1 MSGVRSKP
9 TELPPDPNAV
19 AFEFVKQL
27 AAELSTG
34 KIDLPS
40 FPDIAVR
47 VRRVLSD
54 EKTTIDQVVRVIG
67 SEAALAARLL
77 KMANSAAL
85 NRSGKQLT
93 DLRTAINRMG
103 YNMVRSAAITFAMA
117 QIRLANSLKGLEPH
131 LETLW
136 KHSAY
141 VAATCYTIAR
151 KFTTINP
158 DEALLTGLL
167 HGIGKLYIL
176 TRASGHPE
184 LFENPATLEQIMR
197 DWHASIGK
205 AILENWDFAEEIA
218 DAVAEHEDITRDHA
232 GAIDLTDIVT
242 VGNMM
247 AAFADNPT
255 NLELNMRGIRAFERM
270 KVDGPKCVEVMRES
284 REEITALRQALGA

>member
-1 MSGVRSKP
+1 MSAVRSKP
-9 TELPPDPNAV
+9 AESAPDANA
-19 AFEFVKQL
+19 AALQFVRDL

-34 KIDLPS
+34 KVELPS
-40 FPDIAVR
+40 FPDVAVR

-54 EKTTIDQVVRVIG
+54 DKTTIEQVVRVIG
-67 SEAALAARLL
+67 SEPALAARLL

-85 NRSGKQLT
+85 NRSGKALT

-117 QIRLANSLKGLEPH
+117 QIRLASNLKGIEPQ
-131 LETLW
+131 LGALW
-136 KHSAY
+136 KHSTH
-141 VAATCYTIAR
+141 VAATSYTIAR

-176 TRASGHPE
+176 TRVHGHPE
-184 LFENPATLEQIMR
+184 LFTDHGTIEQITR

-205 AILENWDFAEEIA
+205 AILENWEFAEEVTN
-218 DAVAEHEDITRDHA
+218 AVADHEDITREHSGPA
-232 GAIDLTDIVT
+232 DLTDVVT

-247 AAFADNPT
+247 AAFADCPDNI
-255 NLELNMRGIRAFERM
+255 ELNMQGIRAFQKM
-270 KVDGPKCVEVMRES
+270 QIDGAKCIDIMRES
-284 REEITALRQALGA
+284 QDEITALRQALGA

>member
-9 TELPPDPNAV
+9 AKPALDPNAI
-19 AFEFVKQL
+19 AFQFVKDL

-34 KIDLPS
+34 KVDLPS
-40 FPDIAVR
+40 FPDVAVR
-47 VRRVLSD
+47 VRRVLAD
-54 EKTTIDQVVRVIG
+54 ERTTVEQVVRVIG
-67 SEAALAARLL
+67 SEPALAARLL

-85 NRSGKQLT
+85 NRSGKSLT

-117 QIRLANSLKGLEPH
+117 QIRLAGNLKRIEPQ

-136 KHSAY
+136 RHSTH
-141 VAATCYTIAR
+141 VAATSYTIAR

-167 HGIGKLYIL
+167 HSIGKLYIL
-176 TRASGHPE
+176 TRAEGHPE
-184 LFENPATLEQIMR
+184 LFADQGAIEQIMR

-205 AILENWDFAEEIA
+205 AILENWDFAEEVA
-218 DAVAEHEDITRDHA
+218 NAVAEHEDITREHS
-232 GAIDLTDIVT
+232 GPTDLTDIVT

-247 AAFADNPT
+247 AAFADNPD
-255 NLELNMRGIRAFERM
+255 NIELNMQGIRAFEKM
-270 KVDGPKCVEVMRES
+270 QIDGAKCLDVMRES
-284 REEITALRQALGA
+284 QDEINALRQALGS

>member
-9 TELPPDPNAV
+9 AEPAPDANAI
-19 AFEFVKQL
+19 AFQFVREL

-40 FPDIAVR
+40 FPDVAVR
-47 VRRVLSD
+47 VRRVLAD
-54 EKTTIDQVVRVIG
+54 EKTTVEQVVRVIG
-67 SEAALAARLL
+67 SEPALAARLL

-85 NRSGKQLT
+85 NRSGKALT

-117 QIRLANSLKGLEPH
+117 QIRLASDLKSIEPY
-131 LETLW
+131 LARLW
-136 KHSAY
+136 KHSTH
-141 VAATCYTIAR
+141 VAATSYTIAR

-176 TRASGHPE
+176 TRADDHPE
-184 LFENPATLEQIMR
+184 LFTDQGAIEQIMR

-205 AILENWDFAEEIA
+205 AILENWDFAAEVA
-218 DAVAEHEDITRDHA
+218 NAVAEHEDITREHS
-232 GAIDLTDIVT
+232 GPTDLTDVVT
-242 VGNMM
+242 VANMM
-247 AAFADNPT
+247 AAFAENPDNI
-255 NLELNMRGIRAFERM
+255 ELNMQGIRAFERM
-270 KVDGPKCVEVMRES
+270 RIDGTKCLEVMRES
-284 REEITALRQALGA
+284 QDEISALRQALGS

>member
-9 TELPPDPNAV
+9 AELPPDANAI
-19 AFEFVKQL
+19 AFEFVKNL

-34 KIDLPS
+34 KVELPS

-47 VRRVLSD
+47 VRRVLAD
-54 EKTTIDQVVRVIG
+54 DKTTIDQVVRIVG

-93 DLRTAINRMG
+93 DLRAAINRMG

-117 QIRLANSLKGLEPH
+117 QIRLAHTLKELEPH
-131 LETLW
+131 LEALW

-151 KFTTINP
+151 KFSTINP

-176 TRASGHPE
+176 TRASAHPE
-184 LFENPATLEQIMR
+184 LFRDPAALEQIMR

-205 AILENWDFAEEIA
+205 AILENWEFAEQMTNAI
-218 DAVAEHEDITRDHA
+218 AEHEDITRDHA
-232 GAIDLTDIVT
+232 GAVDLTDIVT

-247 AAFADNPT
+247 AAFADNSG
-255 NLELNMRGIRAFERM
+255 NLELNLQGIRAFERM
-270 KVDGPKCVEVMRES
+270 KLDGSKCVEVMQES
-284 REEITALRQALGA
+284 QEEITALRQALGS

>member
-9 TELPPDPNAV
+9 AEPALDPNAI
-19 AFEFVKQL
+19 AFQFVKDL

-34 KIDLPS
+34 KVDLPS
-40 FPDIAVR
+40 FPDVAVR
-47 VRRVLSD
+47 VRRVLAD
-54 EKTTIDQVVRVIG
+54 EKTTVDQVVRVIG
-67 SEAALAARLL
+67 SEPALAARLL

-85 NRSGKQLT
+85 NRSGKSLT

-117 QIRLANSLKGLEPH
+117 QIRLAGNLKRIEPH

-136 KHSAY
+136 RHSTH
-141 VAATCYTIAR
+141 VAATSYTIAR

-167 HGIGKLYIL
+167 HSIGKLYIL
-176 TRASGHPE
+176 TRAEGHAE
-184 LFENPATLEQIMR
+184 LFADQGAIEQIMR

-205 AILENWDFAEEIA
+205 AILENWDFAEEVA
-218 DAVAEHEDITRDHA
+218 NAVAEHEDITREHS
-232 GAIDLTDIVT
+232 GPTDLTDIVT

-247 AAFADNPT
+247 AAFADNPD
-255 NLELNMRGIRAFERM
+255 NIELNMQGIRAFEKM
-270 KVDGPKCVEVMRES
+270 QIDGAKCLDVMRES
-284 REEITALRQALGA
+284 QDEINALRQALGS

>member
-1 MSGVRSKP
+1 MAGVRSKP

-34 KIDLPS
+34 KVDLPS
-40 FPDIAVR
+40 FPDIVVR
-47 VRRVLSD
+47 VRRVLAD
-54 EKTTIDQVVRVIG
+54 EKTTVEQVVRVVG

-85 NRSGKQLT
+85 NRSGKQVT

-117 QIRLANSLKGLEPH
+117 QIRLASALKGIEPH

-136 KHSAY
+136 KHSAN

-151 KFTTINP
+151 KSTSINP

-184 LFENPATLEQIMR
+184 LFESEATLEQIMR

-205 AILENWDFAEEIA
+205 AILENWEFAEEIA
-218 DAVAEHEDITRDHA
+218 TAVAQHEDIAREHS
-232 GAIDLTDIVT
+232 GPVDLTDIVT

-247 AAFADNPT
+247 AAFADNPE
-255 NLELNMRGIRAFERM
+255 NLELNMQGIRAFERL
-270 KVDGPKCVEVMRES
+270 KFDGTKCVEVMRES
-284 REEITALRQALGA
+284 HDEILALRQALGS

>member
-9 TELPPDPNAV
+9 AEPALDPNAV
-19 AFEFVKQL
+19 AFQFVRDL

-40 FPDIAVR
+40 FPAVAVR
-47 VRRVLSD
+47 VRRVLAD
-54 EKTTIDQVVRVIG
+54 ETTTVEQVVRVIG
-67 SEAALAARLL
+67 SEPALAARLL

-85 NRSGKQLT
+85 NRSGKSLT

-117 QIRLANSLKGLEPH
+117 QIRLAGNLKRIEPH

-136 KHSAY
+136 KHSTH
-141 VAATCYTIAR
+141 VAATSYTIAR

-176 TRASGHPE
+176 TRAEGHPE
-184 LFENPATLEQIMR
+184 LFAEQGAIEQIMR

-205 AILENWDFAEEIA
+205 AILENWEFAEEVTN
-218 DAVAEHEDITRDHA
+218 AVAEHEDITREHS
-232 GAIDLTDIVT
+232 GPTDLTDIVT

-247 AAFADNPT
+247 AAFADNPDDI
-255 NLELNMRGIRAFERM
+255 ELNMQGIRAFEKM
-270 KVDGPKCVEVMRES
+270 QIDGAKCLDVMRES
-284 REEITALRQALGA
+284 QDEINALRQALGS